1 MNRIPSYALTAAALL
16 LLFAAPA
23 SAQRIDSPYRFLD
36 HSQSLGVYGGY
47 LNAAEGRIG
56 AGPQSAPIFGATWHL
71 RVSGPF
77 ALGVDIGL
85 SPSSRTVRDT
95 SFVVEDSSW
104 TAVGDA
110 DMTLLVAMANL
121 RFNVTGARTWNGLQ
135 PFLLFGAGVAVDL
148 SGTSEVDLEV
158 ESNARFSHGT
168 SFAGQLGAG
177 LDWFPVVAAIA
188 VNARCTQHAVEAE
201 SVPEAFVLTRAG
213 RARCRAREWEQ
224 NYVATAGLFI
234 SISELSGGT
243 HGQRTTRT

>member
-1 MNRIPSYALTAAALL
+1 MNRIPSYALTAAAVL

-177 LDWFPVVAAIA
+177 LEWFPSSRLSLNAA
-188 VNARCTQHAVEAE
+188 ARNVLWKVR
-201 SVPEAFVLTRAG
+201 VPEAFVLTEAG
-213 RARCRAREWEQ
+213 RSLPRSEWEQ
-224 NYVATAGLFI
+224 NFVLAAGLSLHF
-234 SISELSGGT
+234 
-243 HGQRTTRT
+243 